1 MWGAA
6 PRPGR
11 AKFALHPRHVLRTCP
26 SETRRMRAH
35 GLPPPG
41 SPACGSTPPTCNQ
54 SAQSA
59 VSYPGSPAGGS
70 RPLIG
75 FNRRNRRFPNLAV
88 PRAVARP

>member
-35 GLPPPG
+35 GLP
-41 SPACGSTPPTCNQ
+41 
-54 SAQSA
+54 
-59 VSYPGSPAGGS
+59 
-70 RPLIG
+70 L
-75 FNRRNRRFPNLAV
+75 LAV
-88 PRAVARP
+88 LRAVARPQPATNLRNLRFPTLAVLPAVAGP